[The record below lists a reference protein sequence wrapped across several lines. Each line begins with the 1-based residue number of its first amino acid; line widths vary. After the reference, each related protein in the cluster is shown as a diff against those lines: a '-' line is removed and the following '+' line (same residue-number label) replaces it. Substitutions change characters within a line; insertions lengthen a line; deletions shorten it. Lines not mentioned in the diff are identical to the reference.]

1 MSTVKQG
8 QKRFQFVLDEDSEMH
23 LTLLEWANQRGLTL
37 GKATRV
43 ILADWSDAINGKSNP
58 FAAAIAAATG
68 MNVSAGIG
76 QPTQSPAQ
84 APELSAEERARQAA
98 LLQAAEQFM

>member
-1 MSTVKQG
+1 MSTVKPG
-8 QKRFQFVLDEDSEMH
+8 QKRFQFVLDEDSEIHM
-23 LTLLEWANQRGLTL
+23 TLLEWANQRGLTV

-43 ILADWSDAINGKSNP
+43 ILTDWSDAINGRPNP

-68 MNVSAGIG
+68 
-76 QPTQSPAQ
+76 QPMQTALETPAHE
-84 APELSAEERARQAA
+84 PEISAEERARQAA

>member
-23 LTLLEWANQRGLTL
+23 LTLLEWAKQRGLSP

-43 ILADWSDAINGKSNP
+43 ILADWSDAINGRPNP
-58 FAAAIAAATG
+58 FAAAIAAA
-68 MNVSAGIG
+68 AAG
-76 QPTQSPAQ
+76 QPMQSSLPTSAP
-84 APELSAEERARQAA
+84 APELSAEERTRQAA
-98 LLQAAEQFM
+98 LLQAAEQFL